1 MHTPLSTTKPLHI
14 HNGKKRALC
23 ASPTPIQIPPRH
35 FIPTNMDTPTS
46 KTFIHPNNESTSY
59 TAPNNE
65 KCFTYPPNI
74 QGTLNAHTKKH
85 SLTHVPNDQGISQ
98 THTHTPNKVLP
109 TQPPTTQIPMHPNN
123 QGLPCHPGSPLPPA
137 LEFAGC
143 SCRYLNT
150 KTSDCDFLFRLMS
163 RKGLE
168 EGGGENGGREQ
179 LHPNLFSVD

>member
-1 MHTPLSTTKPLHI
+1 MCTHKPRDMHTPLSTTKPLHI

-98 THTHTPNKVLP
+98 THTHIPQTKFFLHSPQ
-109 TQPPTTQIPMHPNN
+109 QPKYPCTPTTRA
-123 QGLPCHPGSPLPPA
+123 CHAILAPPSPQHLNLLA
-137 LEFAGC
+137 VAAG
-143 SCRYLNT
+143 T
-150 KTSDCDFLFRLMS
+150 
-163 RKGLE
+163 
-168 EGGGENGGREQ
+168 
-179 LHPNLFSVD
+179 